1 MFNRF
6 NRNINSKVDTN
17 IYLLIIVLLS
27 VIVCYLQPKLILP
40 ALFIFGVIYYFSRRN
55 IINKEIFF

>member
-40 ALFIFGVIYYFSRRN
+40 ALFIFGVI
-55 IINKEIFF
+55 